1 MVRISIITVCYNA
14 EAVLEGTLL
23 SVLNQTYPHIEYI
36 VIDGNS
42 KDGTR
47 ALIEKYASYIL
58 PPSPSKGGGDGMY
71 SYIPSSELSRSNVHV
86 HSPSAIPSPPPL
98 EGEGGR
104 SALGKSPLLW
114 ISEPDQGIY
123 DAMTKGQ
130 RLATGDFVWFI
141 NAGDRLFAP
150 DTVEKAVA
158 QLRPDTD
165 VFYGEVM
172 LVDENRTHLS
182 IRSEATTQKLPNPL
196 TWKNYR
202 LGMVVCH
209 QGIAVRRSI
218 APDYLPHN
226 LSADIDWSIRAL
238 KQARHVVATNLIVAE
253 YLKGGISKQKHQQSL
268 LDRFAILQTHFGL
281 GGALW
286 GHFLI
291 VVRAVVFRVRRIGK
305 EHY

>member
-1 MVRISIITVCYNA
+1 
-14 EAVLEGTLL
+14 
-23 SVLNQTYPHIEYI
+23 
-36 VIDGNS
+36 
-42 KDGTR
+42 
-47 ALIEKYASYIL
+47 
-58 PPSPSKGGGDGMY
+58 
-71 SYIPSSELSRSNVHV
+71 
-86 HSPSAIPSPPPL
+86 
-98 EGEGGR
+98 
-104 SALGKSPLLW
+104 
-114 ISEPDQGIY
+114 
-123 DAMTKGQ
+123 MTKGQ

-158 QLRPDTD
+158 QLRSDTD

-172 LVDENRTHLS
+172 LVDEKRTYLAT
-182 IRSEATTQKLPNPL
+182 RSEATTQKLPNPL
-196 TWKNYR
+196 TWNNYR

-238 KQARHVVATNLIVAE
+238 KQARHVVATNLILAE

-268 LDRFAILQTHFGL
+268 QDRFTILRTHFGL
-281 GGALW
+281 AGALW

-291 VVRAVVFRVRRIGK
+291 VIRAVVFRVKRIGK

>member
-1 MVRISIITVCYNA
+1 MFRISIITVCYNA
-14 EAVLEGTLL
+14 ETVLEGTLL
-23 SVLNQTYPHIEYI
+23 SVLNQTYPHIEYL
-36 VIDGNS
+36 VLDGNS

-47 ALIEKYASYIL
+47 AIL
-58 PPSPSKGGGDGMY
+58 ERYTSFSKK
-71 SYIPSSELSRSNVHV
+71 RNQ
-86 HSPSAIPSPPPL
+86 PSATSL
-98 EGEGGR
+98 STSEGTT
-104 SALGKSPLLW
+104 GKTFSW

-150 DTVEKAVA
+150 DTVEKAVV

-172 LVDENRTHLS
+172 LVDEKRTHLAL
-182 IRSEATTQKLPNPL
+182 RSEATTQKLPNPL
-196 TWKNYR
+196 TWENYR

-209 QGIAVRRSI
+209 QGIAVRRSL

-238 KQARHVVATNLIVAE
+238 KQARHVVATNLVLAE

-268 LDRFAILQTHFGL
+268 LDRFAILRAHFGL

-291 VVRAVVFRVRRIGK
+291 LLRALVFRVQRMGK

>member
-1 MVRISIITVCYNA
+1 MHGLSINKQPLISIITVCYNA
-14 EAVLEGTLL
+14 EAVLEGTMR
-23 SVLNQTYPHIEYI
+23 SVLNQTYRHIEYI

-47 ALIEKYASYIL
+47 ALIEKLA
-58 PPSPSKGGGDGMY
+58 
-71 SYIPSSELSRSNVHV
+71 
-86 HSPSAIPSPPPL
+86 SAIPSSITSPPPSRLKVRDRL
-98 EGEGGR
+98 EGERGM
-104 SALGKSPLLW
+104 SFAW
-114 ISEPDQGIY
+114 HSEPDQGIY
-123 DAMTKGQ
+123 DAMNKGQ

-141 NAGDRLFAP
+141 NAGDCLFAS

-172 LVDENRTHLS
+172 LVDEKRTHLAL
-182 IRSEATTQKLPNPL
+182 RSEATTQKLPNPL

-218 APDYLPHN
+218 APDYLLHN

-238 KQARHVVATNLIVAE
+238 KQARHVVATNLVLAE

-268 LDRFAILQTHFGL
+268 WDRFAILRTHFGL
-281 GGALW
+281 GGAWW

-291 VVRAVVFRVRRIGK
+291 LIRAVVFRVQRIGK